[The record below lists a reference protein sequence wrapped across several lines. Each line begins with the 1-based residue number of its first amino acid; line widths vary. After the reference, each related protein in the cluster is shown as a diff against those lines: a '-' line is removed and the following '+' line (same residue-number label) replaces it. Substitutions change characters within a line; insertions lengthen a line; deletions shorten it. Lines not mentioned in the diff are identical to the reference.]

1 MEWIRISKNKLKIML
16 SAEDARHYELDC
28 KSADLEDLVTRTAFR
43 EILSD
48 VKRQTDFD
56 ASEDKIYIQMY
67 PSKEGGCE
75 LFVTRMGLLLSDEEN
90 GISPK
95 TVRENGRLR
104 LPPRAAA
111 PERRAFC
118 FDALSALLAVCKRVA
133 QSTRVRESEVFRD
146 EQARW
151 WLLLTGKSTQRLAF
165 AREYGREVR
174 ADLAHL
180 YLAEHATPICPKN
193 AVQTLSEL

>member
-16 SAEDARHYELDC
+16 SAEDAQHYALDC
-28 KSADLEDLVTRTAFR
+28 NAADLGDLVTRSAFH

-95 TVRENGRLR
+95 TVRENGHLR
-104 LPPRAAA
+104 LPPRAL
-111 PERRAFC
+111 EHKRAYC
-118 FDALSALLAVCKRVA
+118 FEKLPFLLAVCRRIGKNV
-133 QSTRVRESEVFRD
+133 RVRESEAWRD
-146 EQARW
+146 ERSRW
-151 WLLLTGKSTQRLAF
+151 WLLIAGRSTEKLGF
-165 AREYGREVR
+165 VREYGREVR

-180 YLAEHATPICPKN
+180 YLAEHGTPVCPKN
-193 AVQTLSEL
+193 AVQTLGEL